1 MMTTDG
7 GDYSVQKQTET
18 TVRYQTKRFKE
29 EKVRK
34 EVELKKQ

>member
-1 MMTTDG
+1 MTTDG

-34 EVELKKQ
+34 ENELKKQ